1 MSRRQQ
7 GGRTTTITS
16 NEAHADGKEERTKK
30 GAEMEMRKAFF
41 MQVSHIHG
49 VDQSAVI
56 VFVLGMICVQ
66 PLLQVHK
73 LHDG

>member
-1 MSRRQQ
+1 
-7 GGRTTTITS
+7 
-16 NEAHADGKEERTKK
+16 
-30 GAEMEMRKAFF
+30 

-49 VDQSAVI
+49 VDQFAV

-73 LHDG
+73 FHDD

>member
-1 MSRRQQ
+1 
-7 GGRTTTITS
+7 
-16 NEAHADGKEERTKK
+16 
-30 GAEMEMRKAFF
+30 

-56 VFVLGMICVQ
+56 VFVLGMVCVQ

-73 LHDG
+73 LHDD